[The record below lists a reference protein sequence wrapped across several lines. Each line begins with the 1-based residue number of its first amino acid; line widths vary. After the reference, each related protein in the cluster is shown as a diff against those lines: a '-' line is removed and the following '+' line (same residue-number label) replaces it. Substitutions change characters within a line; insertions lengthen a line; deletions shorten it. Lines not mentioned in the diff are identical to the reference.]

1 MEKRRLVSS
10 IDPVKKN
17 YAMWSDNETTEDLLG
32 FKVHADL
39 ITEVVKDDELLPITI
54 GVFGDWGSGKSSILK
69 ITKEQLDKLDDGTF
83 VLYFN
88 GWLFEGYDD
97 AKAALLE
104 SIIKAFEEH
113 KNFSPEIKIKAKK
126 LLKSVNW
133 MRVLGLGFKN
143 VAVPMAT
150 AYATGG
156 MSLIPY
162 LAKQLGSID
171 SEVVLEKLKG
181 DKPEEFLKSII
192 KEEDNGEKS
201 MLVRE
206 FREGFSDLI
215 EESKIKKLVVV
226 IDDLDR
232 CTPERIIENLEAIK
246 LFLNVEKTA
255 FIIGADPRIVRHAIE
270 FRYKT
275 DRIES
280 SDDPNSR
287 NNRIVSDYLEKLIQ
301 IPYNLPRLSDNEVE
315 TYMTL
320 LFCKKEL
327 GDDFKKV
334 LTAFNIHRENNRY
347 GTYGFG
353 DLKDVLD
360 EEKYK
365 KLGESVSLIAS
376 LSSIITEGLNGNP
389 RQIKRFLN
397 TFTLRNRLVK
407 IAKMNNFRIDVLA
420 KLMVLEYSSPN
431 LFRKIYDWQISQQG
445 EPKELKVL
453 EILAEESNSED
464 IKSDHG
470 ADWAT
475 EKILMWL
482 KVEPKLAEVDLR
494 DYYWISRDQLSGT
507 VSGSSLIP
515 VHIRSL
521 FKKLLEH
528 GSGSILSGII
538 KTEVKEKL
546 SEPDLVSLFSLLEK
560 QLSKTPE
567 NANLHKVFID
577 MMAQEIPDSIV
588 AYTRV
593 VRQVDNSKI
602 PFSLGNQI
610 ILAIKKNSK
619 VEALKSVFSPKSSIY
634 KSLNPKK

>member
-1 MEKRRLVSS
+1 
-10 IDPVKKN
+10 
-17 YAMWSDNETTEDLLG
+17 MWSDNETTEDLLG

-39 ITEVVKDDELLPITI
+39 ITEVVKDDLLLPITI

-104 SIIKAFEEH
+104 SIVKAFEENE
-113 KNFSPEIKIKAKK
+113 KFAPKVKDKAKK

-133 MRVLGLGFKN
+133 MRILGLGFKN
-143 VAVPMAT
+143 VAVPMAS

-156 MSLIPY
+156 ISIIPY
-162 LAKQLGSID
+162 LAQQLGSID
-171 SEVVLEKLKG
+171 SKDILAKLKG
-181 DKPEEFLKSII
+181 DRPEEFLKSLI
-192 KEEDNGEKS
+192 KEEDPEERS

-206 FREGFSDLI
+206 FRDGFAELI

-275 DRIES
+275 ARIEL

-287 NNRIVSDYLEKLIQ
+287 NKRIVNDYLEKLIQ
-301 IPYNLPRLSDNEVE
+301 VPYNLPRLSDNEVE

-327 GDDFKKV
+327 GNDFEKV
-334 LTAFNIHRENNRY
+334 LSAFHKHRENNRY

-353 DLKDVLD
+353 DLKDVLE
-360 EEKYK
+360 EEKYR

-407 IAKMNNFRIDVLA
+407 IAQMNDFRVDVLA
-420 KLMVLEYSSPN
+420 KLMVLEYSSPS
-431 LFRKIYDWQISQQG
+431 LFRKIYDWQVSQQG
-445 EPKELKVL
+445 EPKELKTL
-453 EILAEESNSED
+453 ETLAENSNIED
-464 IKSDHG
+464 IKSDFS

-475 EKILMWL
+475 VKLLMWL
-482 KVEPKLAEVDLR
+482 KVEPKLSQVDLR
-494 DYYWISRDQLSGT
+494 DY
-507 VSGSSLIP
+507 VSSTN
-515 VHIRSL
+515 
-521 FKKLLEH
+521 KC
-528 GSGSILSGII
+528 
-538 KTEVKEKL
+538 
-546 SEPDLVSLFSLLEK
+546 
-560 QLSKTPE
+560 
-567 NANLHKVFID
+567 
-577 MMAQEIPDSIV
+577 
-588 AYTRV
+588 
-593 VRQVDNSKI
+593 
-602 PFSLGNQI
+602 
-610 ILAIKKNSK
+610 
-619 VEALKSVFSPKSSIY
+619 
-634 KSLNPKK
+634 NPN

>member
-1 MEKRRLVSS
+1 
-10 IDPVKKN
+10 
-17 YAMWSDNETTEDLLG
+17 MWSDNETTEDLLG

-39 ITEVVKDDELLPITI
+39 ITEVVKDDLLLPITI

-69 ITKEQLDKLDDGTF
+69 IIKEQLDKLDDGTF

-104 SIIKAFEEH
+104 SIVKAFEENEKFASH
-113 KNFSPEIKIKAKK
+113 IKDKAKR

-143 VAVPMAT
+143 IAVPMAT
-150 AYATGG
+150 AYVTGG
-156 MSLIPY
+156 ISLIPY
-162 LAKQLGSID
+162 LAQQLSSID
-171 SEVVLEKLKG
+171 SEVIVDKLKG

-192 KEEDNGEKS
+192 KEEDTEEKN

-206 FREGFSDLI
+206 FRKNFSELI
-215 EESKIKKLVVV
+215 EESNIKKLVVI

-275 DRIES
+275 DRIEL

-287 NNRIVSDYLEKLIQ
+287 NKRIVNDYLEKLIQ
-301 IPYNLPRLSDNEVE
+301 VPYNLPRLSDNEVE

-327 GDDFKKV
+327 GADFEKV
-334 LTAFNIHRENNRY
+334 LNAFYKHRENNRY

-353 DLKDVLD
+353 DMKDVL
-360 EEKYK
+360 EEEQYN

-407 IAKMNNFRIDVLA
+407 ITKMNDFRIDVLA
-420 KLMVLEYSSPN
+420 KLMVLEYSAPS

-445 EPKELKVL
+445 EPKELKTL
-453 EILAEESNSED
+453 ELLALESKVEEL
-464 IKSDHG
+464 KSTFS

-482 KVEPKLAEVDLR
+482 KVEPKLSEVDMR

-521 FKKLLEH
+521 FKKLKEH
-528 GSGSILSGII
+528 GSAIILTTTIR
-538 KTEVKEKL
+538 TEVKDKL
-546 SEPDLVSLFSLLEK
+546 SATDIEALFSLLEK
-560 QLSKTPE
+560 ELSKFPE
-567 NANLHKVFID
+567 NQNIHKVFIEL
-577 MMAQEIPDSIV
+577 MAQDVTDSIS

-593 VRQVDNSKI
+593 VKQVDNNKI

-610 ILAIKKNSK
+610 TLAVKQNQK
-619 VEALKSVFSPKSSIY
+619 VEKLYKIFEPKSSIY
-634 KSLNPKK
+634 KKLNPEK